1 MASVEIDS
9 ISKTFGSGPSA
20 RHVLDGASLS
30 VEHGEFVSIV
40 GFVGCGKS
48 TFLNVVA
55 GLVTPDAGEV
65 RFGGEPARGMRHD
78 ASIVFQNYSLLPWLS
93 ALENV
98 RLAVAAAFP
107 EWPRARQAE
116 QARAYLGK
124 VGLGSAVD
132 RRPSQLSGGMRQRVA
147 IARAFSTEPEVLF
160 LDEPFGALDALT
172 RDTLQQELARLCTAG
187 RDKPVTTVMITNNV
201 EEAIL
206 LADRIVPLSR
216 GPRAT
221 LGASIAVPLARPR
234 AAAVLQH
241 DADALRARSKIVEAL
256 TNGSR
261 RPAPKRAEV
270 GGQSAAHSSAEN
282 RRQPDPGALAP
293 AGGEL

>member
-1 MASVEIDS
+1 M
-9 ISKTFGSGPSA
+9 
-20 RHVLDGASLS
+20 LDRASLS

-40 GFVGCGKS
+40 GFMGCGKS

-65 RFGGEPARGMRHD
+65 QFGGEPARGVRHD
-78 ASIVFQNYSLLPWLS
+78 ASIVFQNYSLLPWFS

-107 EWPRARQAE
+107 EWPRARQTE
-116 QARAYLGK
+116 QARAYLEK
-124 VGLGSAVD
+124 VGLGNAVD

-172 RDTLQQELARLCTAG
+172 RGNLQQELARLCSNLD
-187 RDKPVTTVMITNNV
+187 RLVTTIMITNNV
-201 EEAIL
+201 DEAL
-206 LADRIVPLSR
+206 LLSDRIVPMTR

-221 LGASIAVPLARPR
+221 LGTPVPVAIPKPR
-234 AAAVLQH
+234 NAAQLTH
-241 DADALRARSKIVEAL
+241 DEEAMRVRGHVIEAL
-256 TNGSR
+256 TKEVRLKPDTTYSSAGSR
-261 RPAPKRAEV
+261 AGLQSCKTAGLKTCATTDDLCPAR
-270 GGQSAAHSSAEN
+270 S
-282 RRQPDPGALAP
+282 R
-293 AGGEL
+293 